1 MNNFLSLKY
10 KELKEK
16 AKATDSDYHY
26 QVDFINALC
35 QVVRIDDFENI
46 TGGID
51 YDLFQTVKLT
61 QGVVG
66 LTKVNG
72 NYYCV
77 FDVKPVGLPNNTM
90 HYNNVIGSYYNV
102 NNELEVKNFE
112 VGKDIVL
119 WYNNHLG
126 VCENDIYKYAD
137 ILSEIDT
144 SLNVGILKTRYTD
157 SIEVESEQDKQNYQ
171 KAIRETKNGEP
182 VVFVRKKNALID
194 SESLNAMKLNDF
206 KDSDKLQYLSHLYDD
221 IIKRFCNKNG
231 VSMNMSSKQ
240 AQQTEKEIS
249 GMDAY
254 SWLNPVSM
262 LYQCQL
268 FCKNVM
274 DLYGAELK
282 CHFGIVHE
290 LNYHKYTMEC
300 TSNDTDDNVHTE
312 DENVDTEMEKDEQE
326 VDNIDENN

>member
-1 MNNFLSLKY
+1 MTNFLYLKY
-10 KELKEK
+10 KEMKEK
-16 AKATDSDYHY
+16 TKSYDSDYHY

-35 QVVRIDDFENI
+35 QVVRIDDFTDI
-46 TGGID
+46 TGID

-66 LTKVNG
+66 LTKVNDT
-72 NYYCV
+72 YYCV

-90 HYNNVIGSYYNV
+90 HYNNVIGSYYNE
-102 NNELEVKNFE
+102 NNEIVVGNFT
-112 VGKDIVL
+112 VGVDIVL

-144 SLNVGILKTRYTD
+144 SLNIGILKTRYTD
-157 SIEVESEQDKQNYQ
+157 SIEVSDEQEKQSYL

-182 VVFVRKKNALID
+182 VVFMRQKN
-194 SESLNAMKLNDF
+194 SLLDNDVMNNIRLNDF
-206 KDSDKLQYLSHLYDD
+206 KESDKLQYLSHLYDD

-231 VSMNMSSKQ
+231 VTMNMTSKQ

-254 SWLNPVSM
+254 SWLSPVSM
-262 LYQCQL
+262 LNQCQI
-268 FCKNVM
+268 FCNSVM
-274 DLYGAELK
+274 DLYGLK
-282 CHFGIVHE
+282 ISCHFGIVHE
-290 LNYHKYTMEC
+290 MNYHKYIMEC
-300 TSNDTDDNVHTE
+300 TANDTDNNVHTE
-312 DENVDTEMEKDEQE
+312 QSDVNVDTN
-326 VDNIDENN
+326 DNNGGNDNEDN

>member
-1 MNNFLSLKY
+1 MNNFLLLKY

-16 AKATDSDYHY
+16 VKSIDSDYHY

-66 LTKVNG
+66 LTNVND

-102 NNELEVKNFE
+102 NNELVVKNFE

-157 SIEVESEQDKQNYQ
+157 CIEVETEQDKQSYQ

-194 SESLNAMKLNDF
+194 SESLNNMKLNDF

-268 FCKNVM
+268 FCKNVKE
-274 DLYGAELK
+274 LYGFELK

-300 TSNDTDDNVHTE
+300 TSNDSDDNVHTE
-312 DENVDTEMEKDEQE
+312 DENVDIEMEKDEQE

>member
-1 MNNFLSLKY
+1 MTNFLYLKY
-10 KELKEK
+10 KEMKEK
-16 AKATDSDYHY
+16 TKSIDSDYHY

-35 QVVRIDDFENI
+35 QVVRIDDFERI
-46 TGGID
+46 TDGID

-66 LTKVNG
+66 LTKVND

-102 NNELEVKNFE
+102 NNELVVKNFE

-157 SIEVESEQDKQNYQ
+157 CIEVECEQDKQNYL
-171 KAIRETKNGEP
+171 KAVRETKNGEP

-194 SESLNAMKLNDF
+194 SESLNTMKLNDF

-274 DLYGAELK
+274 ELYGIVLK

-300 TSNDTDDNVHTE
+300 TSNDSDDNVHTE
-312 DENVDTEMEKDEQE
+312 DENVDIEMEKDEQE
-326 VDNIDENN
+326 GDSIVENN